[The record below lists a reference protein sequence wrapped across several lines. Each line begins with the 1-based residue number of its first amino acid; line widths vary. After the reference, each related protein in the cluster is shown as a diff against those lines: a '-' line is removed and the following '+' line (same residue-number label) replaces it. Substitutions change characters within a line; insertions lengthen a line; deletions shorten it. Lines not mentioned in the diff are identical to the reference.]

1 MKKLFFLLFALPLF
15 AACTETGNEPEPQPQ
30 PEPEKKAQLIL
41 TSNEVMNFNAEGGQ
55 GLIDYTLVNAKEGVE
70 FASEC
75 EADWISDFVFGE
87 DITFVVAENEGEAR
101 EAQIVITYAEA
112 SMEVTVKQAAK
123 TEEPEPTA
131 PIIVISSENPME
143 FDMNGG
149 IGTIEYT
156 IENPIAGVSLTAK
169 ADAAWIA
176 QTTVQAEKIIFQVL
190 ANEVEEAREGKIT
203 LTYGML
209 EPVEV
214 IVKQAAYAA
223 PAPVFTFDPA
233 TLEVSFEG
241 GAQSVAYTI
250 ENAIEGAEVVAT
262 CEAAWV
268 SNLVATNGTLT
279 FDVAA
284 NEESLRQAI
293 IVLTYGDYAFE
304 YVVKQLPANYN
315 PGLNYLA
322 FTVVEAWADL
332 KEGGNVWNV
341 TFVEHDELLGDMQT
355 VISFYIEEAN
365 VHSLVSG
372 TYTTAE
378 GTILLNNASRNG
390 YSTYRANAS
399 LATDISDA
407 SFVVAVDTE
416 TQTIS
421 FDGSFQAGN
430 DIVALSYTGAVRG
443 MDLSGNTSNE
453 VNCTEWKRFDKNY
466 QDATECIFTGRSS
479 DNALE
484 IMFHIQHSGGTKVI
498 PAGTY
503 EVAPF
508 EPQGDVLADTSTVTY
523 NSVKDSFA
531 SGSITV
537 THLRGMYNFEF
548 EIVDTLGRR
557 FTGNYT
563 GELGNG
569 GTNP

>member
-41 TSNEVMNFNAEGGQ
+41 TSDEVMNFNAEGGQ

-87 DITFVVAENEGEAR
+87 DITFVVAKNEGEAR
-101 EAQIVITYAEA
+101 EAKITITYAEA
-112 SMEVTVKQAAK
+112 SMEVTVKQAQK
-123 TEEPEPTA
+123 SEEPQPTA
-131 PIIVISSENPME
+131 PAIVISSENPME

-149 IGTIEYT
+149 VGTISYT
-156 IENPIAGVSLTAK
+156 IENPINGVSLAAK
-169 ADAAWIA
+169 ASADWIA
-176 QTTVQAEKIIFQVL
+176 QTTVQAEKVVFQVL

-233 TLEVSFEG
+233 TLEVGVDG

-250 ENAIEGAEVVAT
+250 ENAIEGAEVVAS

-268 SNLVATNGTLT
+268 SNLAVANGTMT

-293 IVLTYGDYAFE
+293 IVLTYGDYTFE
-304 YVVKQLPANYN
+304 YAVKQLPANYN

-322 FTVVEAWADL
+322 FTVVESWADL

-341 TFVEHDELLGDMQT
+341 TFVEHDDLLGDMQT
-355 VISFYIEEAN
+355 VISFYMEEAN

-372 TYTTAE
+372 SYSSAE
-378 GTILLNNASRNG
+378 GTILLNSASRNG

-399 LATDISDA
+399 LATDISEA
-407 SFVVAVDTE
+407 SFVVAVDTDA
-416 TQTIS
+416 QTIS
-421 FDGSFQAGN
+421 FNGSFQAGN
-430 DIVALSYTGAVRG
+430 DVVALTYSGAVRG

-453 VNCTEWKRFDKNY
+453 VNCTDWKWFNKNW
-466 QDATECIFTGRSS
+466 QDETECLFTGRSS

-503 EVAPF
+503 NVAPY
-508 EPQGDVLADTSTVTY
+508 QQKGDVLANSSTVTY
-523 NSVKDSFA
+523 NSVKGSLN
-531 SGSITV
+531 SGYITV
-537 THLRGMYNFEF
+537 THLRGQYLFEF
-548 EIVDTLGRR
+548 DITDEYGRR
-557 FTGNYT
+557 FTGSYA
-563 GELGNG
+563 GQLGNG

>member
-1 MKKLFFLLFALPLF
+1 MKKLFYLLLALPLF
-15 AACTETGNEPEPQPQ
+15 VACTENNEEPKPEPQ
-30 PEPEKKAQLIL
+30 PEKKAQLIL
-41 TSNEVMNFNAEGGQ
+41 TSDEVMNFKAEGGQ
-55 GLIDYTLVNAKEGVE
+55 GLIDYTLVNPQEGVE
-70 FASEC
+70 FAAQC

-87 DITFVVAENEGEAR
+87 DITFVVAANEGEDR
-101 EAQIVITYAEA
+101 ETKITITYAEA
-112 SMEVTVKQAAK
+112 SMEVTIKQAKKA
-123 TEEPEPTA
+123 EEPAA
-131 PIIVISSENPME
+131 PAIVITSDNPME

-149 IGTIEYT
+149 IGTITYT
-156 IENPIAGVSLTAK
+156 IENPMAGVSLSAK

-176 QTTVQAEKIIFQVL
+176 QTTVQAEKVIFQVL
-190 ANEVEEAREGKIT
+190 ANEVEEAREGKVT

-209 EPVEV
+209 DPVEV

-233 TLEVSFEG
+233 TLEVGVEG

-268 SNLVATNGTLT
+268 SNLVATNGTMT

-332 KEGGNVWNV
+332 KEGGHVWNV

-372 TYTTAE
+372 SYSSAE
-378 GTILLNNASRNG
+378 GTILLNSAVRNG

-407 SFVVAVDTE
+407 SFVVAVDTDA
-416 TQTIS
+416 QTIS

-430 DIVALSYTGAVRG
+430 DVVALSYNGSVRG
-443 MDLSGNTSNE
+443 MDLSGNTSND
-453 VNCTEWKRFDKNY
+453 VNCTEWKWFNKNW
-466 QDATECIFTGRSS
+466 QDETECLFTGKSS

-503 EVAPF
+503 NVAPY
-508 EPQGDVLADTSTVTY
+508 QQLGDVLANSSTVTY
-523 NSVKDSFA
+523 NSVKGSLS
-531 SGSITV
+531 SGYITV
-537 THLRGMYNFEF
+537 THLRGSYKFEF
-548 EIVDTLGRR
+548 DITDEYGRR
-557 FTGNYT
+557 FTGGYA
-563 GELGNG
+563 GQLGNG
-569 GTNP
+569 GVNP

>member
-1 MKKLFFLLFALPLF
+1 MKKLFYLLLALPLF
-15 AACTETGNEPEPQPQ
+15 VACTENNEEPKPEPK
-30 PEPEKKAQLIL
+30 PEKKAQLIL
-41 TSNEVMNFNAEGGQ
+41 TSDEVMNFKAEGGQ
-55 GLIDYTLVNAKEGVE
+55 GLIDYTLVNPQEGVE
-70 FASEC
+70 FAAQC
-75 EADWISDFVFGE
+75 EAQWISDFVFGE
-87 DITFVVAENEGEAR
+87 DITFVVAANEGEDR
-101 EAQIVITYAEA
+101 ETKITITYAEA
-112 SMEVTVKQAAK
+112 SMEVTIKQAKKA
-123 TEEPEPTA
+123 EEPAA
-131 PIIVISSENPME
+131 PAIVITSDNPME

-149 IGTIEYT
+149 IGTITYT
-156 IENPIAGVSLTAK
+156 IENPMAGVSLTAK

-176 QTTVQAEKIIFQVL
+176 QTTVQAEKVIFQVL
-190 ANEVEEAREGKIT
+190 ANEVEEAREGKVT

-209 EPVEV
+209 DPVEV
-214 IVKQAAYAA
+214 IVKQDAYVA

-233 TLEVSFEG
+233 TLEVGVEG

-250 ENAIEGAEVVAT
+250 ENTIEGAEVVAT

-268 SNLVATNGTLT
+268 SNLVATNGTMT

-293 IVLTYGDYAFE
+293 IVLTYGDYTFD

-332 KEGGNVWNV
+332 KEGGHVWNV

-372 TYTTAE
+372 SYSSAE
-378 GTILLNNASRNG
+378 GTILLNSAVRNG

-407 SFVVAVDTE
+407 SFVVAVDTDA
-416 TQTIS
+416 QTIS

-430 DIVALSYTGAVRG
+430 DVVALSYNGSVRG
-443 MDLSGNTSNE
+443 MDLSGNTSND
-453 VNCTEWKRFDKNY
+453 VNCTEWKWFNKNW
-466 QDATECIFTGRSS
+466 QDTVECIFTGKSS

-503 EVAPF
+503 NVAPHTP
-508 EPQGDVLADTSTVTY
+508 EGDVLADSSTVTY
-523 NSVKDSFA
+523 NSVKASFE
-531 SGSITV
+531 SGYITV
-537 THLRGMYNFEF
+537 THLRGMYNFVF
-548 EIVDTLGRR
+548 DITDTLGRH
-557 FTGNYT
+557 FTGSYS
-563 GELGNG
+563 GQLGNG

>member
-1 MKKLFFLLFALPLF
+1 MKKLFYLLLALPLVF
-15 AACTETGNEPEPQPQ
+15 AACEPEPQPEPQ

-41 TSNEVMNFNAEGGQ
+41 TSDEVMNFKAEGGQ
-55 GLIDYTLVNAKEGVE
+55 GLIDYTLVNAKEGAE
-70 FASEC
+70 FAAQC
-75 EADWISDFVFGE
+75 EAAWISDFVFGE
-87 DITFVVAENEGEAR
+87 DITFVVAANEGEPR
-101 EAQIVITYAEA
+101 EAKIVITYAEA
-112 SMEVTVKQAAK
+112 SMEVTVKQAEK
-123 TEEPEPTA
+123 TEA
-131 PIIVISSENPME
+131 PAAPAIVITSENPME

-149 IGTIEYT
+149 IGTIKYT
-156 IENPIAGVSLTAK
+156 IENPIQGASLTAK

-176 QTTVQAEKIIFQVL
+176 QTTVQAEKVIFQVL

-214 IVKQAAYAA
+214 IVKQDAYAA
-223 PAPVFTFDPA
+223 PQPIITFDPS
-233 TLEVSFEG
+233 TVEVAAEG

-268 SNLVATNGTLT
+268 SNLVAANGTMT

-293 IVLTYGDYAFE
+293 ITLTYGDYAFE

-332 KEGGNVWNV
+332 KEGGHVWNV
-341 TFVEHDELLGDMQT
+341 TFVEHDDLLGDMQT

-372 TYTTAE
+372 SYSSAE
-378 GTILLNNASRNG
+378 GTILLNNAARNG

-407 SFVVAVDTE
+407 SFVVAVDTDA
-416 TQTIS
+416 QTIS

-430 DIVALSYTGAVRG
+430 DVVALSYTGAVRG

-466 QDATECIFTGRSS
+466 QDTTECIFTGRSS

-508 EPQGDVLADTSTVTY
+508 EPQGDVLADSSTVTY
-523 NSVKDSFA
+523 NSVKGSLS
-531 SGSITV
+531 SGYITV
-537 THLRGMYNFEF
+537 SHGRGTYIFEF
-548 EIVDTLGRR
+548 DITDEYGRR
-557 FTGNYT
+557 FTGGYM
-563 GELGNG
+563 GQLGNG

>member
-1 MKKLFFLLFALPLF
+1 MKKLFYLMLALPLF
-15 AACTETGNEPEPQPQ
+15 VACTDKPEPQP
-30 PEPEKKAQLIL
+30 EPQKKAQLIL
-41 TSNEVMNFNAEGGQ
+41 TSNEVMNFKAEGGQ
-55 GLIDYTLVNAKEGVE
+55 GTIEYTLVNTREDVE
-70 FASEC
+70 FEAVC
-75 EADWISDFVFGE
+75 EAAWIGEFVFGE
-87 DITFVVAENEGEAR
+87 DITFAVAENDAEEAR
-101 EAQIVITYAEA
+101 EAKITVNYAEA
-112 SMEVTVKQAAK
+112 SMEVTVKQSGKNVNAA
-123 TEEPEPTA
+123 PA
-131 PIIVISSENPME
+131 LVITSENPME
-143 FDMNGG
+143 MGQDGG

-156 IENPIAGVSLTAK
+156 IENPVQGVELTAS
-169 ADAAWIA
+169 ANVNWIS
-176 QTTVQAEKIIFQVL
+176 QVTVQSEKIIFQVA
-190 ANEVEEAREGKIT
+190 ANTGAAREGVIT
-203 LTYGML
+203 ATYGML
-209 EPVEV
+209 EEKVT
-214 IVKQAAYAA
+214 VKQAEYVA

-233 TLEVSFEG
+233 TLEVSVEG

-268 SNLVATNGTLT
+268 SNLVAANGTMT

-293 IVLTYGDYAFE
+293 IVLTYGDYEFE

-322 FTVVEAWADL
+322 FTVVETWADL
-332 KEGGNVWNV
+332 EEGGHVWNV
-341 TFVEHDELLGDMQT
+341 TFVEHDDLLGDMQT

-365 VHSLVSG
+365 VHCLESG
-372 TYTTAE
+372 AYSSAE
-378 GTILLNNASRNG
+378 GTILLNNAARNG

-430 DIVALSYTGAVRG
+430 DVVALSYNGSVRG

-453 VNCTEWKRFDKNY
+453 VNCTEWKRVDKNY
-466 QDATECIFTGRSS
+466 QDTTECIFTGKSS

-503 EVAPF
+503 EVAPYA
-508 EPQGDVLADTSTVTY
+508 PQGDVLADSSTVTY
-523 NSVKDSFA
+523 NSVKASFA
-531 SGSITV
+531 SGYITV

-548 EIVDTLGRR
+548 DITDTLGRR
-557 FTGNYT
+557 FTGSYA

>member
-1 MKKLFFLLFALPLF
+1 MKKLFYLLLALPLF
-15 AACTETGNEPEPQPQ
+15 VACTENNEEPKPEPK
-30 PEPEKKAQLIL
+30 PEKKAQLIL
-41 TSNEVMNFNAEGGQ
+41 TSDEVMNFKAEGGQ
-55 GLIDYTLVNAKEGVE
+55 GLIDYTLVNPQEGVE
-70 FASEC
+70 FAAQC
-75 EADWISDFVFGE
+75 EAQWISDFVFGE
-87 DITFVVAENEGEAR
+87 DITFVVAANEGEDR
-101 EAQIVITYAEA
+101 ETKITITYAEA
-112 SMEVTVKQAAK
+112 SMEVTVKQAKKA
-123 TEEPEPTA
+123 EEPAA
-131 PIIVISSENPME
+131 PAIVITSENPME

-169 ADAAWIA
+169 ADAVWIA
-176 QTTVQAEKIIFQVL
+176 QTTVQAEKVIFQVL
-190 ANEVEEAREGKIT
+190 ANEVEEAREGKVT

-209 EPVEV
+209 DPVEV
-214 IVKQAAYAA
+214 IVKQDAYVA
-223 PAPVFTFDPA
+223 PQPIITLNPA
-233 TLEVSFEG
+233 TVEVAAEG

-250 ENAIEGAEVVAT
+250 ENAIEGAEVVST

-268 SNLVATNGTLT
+268 SNLVAANGTLT

-322 FTVVEAWADL
+322 FNVVETWADL
-332 KEGGNVWNV
+332 KEGGNVWDV
-341 TFVEHDELLGDMQT
+341 TFVEHDDLLGDMQT

-365 VHSLVSG
+365 IHSLVSG
-372 TYTTAE
+372 TYSSAE
-378 GTILLNNASRNG
+378 GTILLNSASRNG

-416 TQTIS
+416 AQTIS

-430 DIVALSYTGAVRG
+430 DVVALSYSGAVRG
-443 MDLSGNTSNE
+443 MDLTGNTSNE
-453 VNCTEWKRFDKNY
+453 VNCTEWKWFNKNW
-466 QDATECIFTGRSS
+466 QDTTECLFTGRSS

-503 EVAPF
+503 NVAPY
-508 EPQGDVLADTSTVTY
+508 QQLGDVLANSSTVTY
-523 NSVKDSFA
+523 NSVKGSMS
-531 SGSITV
+531 SGYITV
-537 THLRGMYNFEF
+537 THLRGMYKFEF
-548 EIVDTLGRR
+548 DITDEYGRR
-557 FTGNYT
+557 FTGSYA
-563 GELGNG
+563 GQLGNG
-569 GTNP
+569 GVNP

>member
-1 MKKLFFLLFALPLF
+1 MKKLFYLLLALPLF
-15 AACTETGNEPEPQPQ
+15 VACTENNEEPKPEPK
-30 PEPEKKAQLIL
+30 PEKKAQLIL
-41 TSNEVMNFNAEGGQ
+41 TSDEVMNFKAEGGQ
-55 GLIDYTLVNAKEGVE
+55 GLIDYTLVNPQEGVE
-70 FASEC
+70 FAAQC
-75 EADWISDFVFGE
+75 EAAWISDFVFGE
-87 DITFVVAENEGEAR
+87 DITFVVAANEGEDR
-101 EAQIVITYAEA
+101 ETKITITYAEA
-112 SMEVTVKQAAK
+112 SMEVTIKQAKKA
-123 TEEPEPTA
+123 EEPAA
-131 PIIVISSENPME
+131 PAIVITSDNPME

-149 IGTIEYT
+149 IGTITYT
-156 IENPIAGVSLTAK
+156 IENPMAGVSLTAK

-176 QTTVQAEKIIFQVL
+176 QTTVQAEKVIFQVL
-190 ANEVEEAREGKIT
+190 ANEVEEAREGKVT

-214 IVKQAAYAA
+214 IVKQDAYVA
-223 PAPVFTFDPA
+223 PAPVFTFNPA
-233 TLEVSFEG
+233 SLEVSVEG

-293 IVLTYGDYAFE
+293 IVLTYGDYTFE

-322 FTVVEAWADL
+322 FTVVEAWSDL
-332 KEGGNVWNV
+332 EEGGHVWNV
-341 TFVEHDELLGDMQT
+341 TFVEHDDLLGDMQT

-372 TYTTAE
+372 TYSSAE
-378 GTILLNNASRNG
+378 GTILLNSAVRNG

-407 SFVVAVDTE
+407 SFVVAVDTDA
-416 TQTIS
+416 QTIS

-430 DIVALSYTGAVRG
+430 DVVALSYNGTMRG

-453 VNCTEWKRFDKNY
+453 VNCTDWKRFDKNW
-466 QDATECIFTGRSS
+466 QDDTECIFTGKSS

-484 IMFHIQHSGGTKVI
+484 IMFHIQHSAGTKVI
-498 PAGTY
+498 PAGTFN
-503 EVAPF
+503 VAPYQ
-508 EPQGDVLADTSTVTY
+508 PLGDVLADSSTVTY
-523 NSVKDSFA
+523 NSVKGSLS
-531 SGSITV
+531 SGYITV
-537 THLRGMYNFEF
+537 THLRGSYKFEF
-548 EIVDTLGRR
+548 DITDEYGRR
-557 FTGNYT
+557 FTGGYA
-563 GELGNG
+563 GQLGNG
-569 GTNP
+569 GVNP

>member
-1 MKKLFFLLFALPLF
+1 MKKLFYLLLALPLF
-15 AACTETGNEPEPQPQ
+15 VACTENNEEPKPEPQ
-30 PEPEKKAQLIL
+30 KKAQLIL
-41 TSNEVMNFNAEGGQ
+41 TSDEVMNFKAEGGQ
-55 GLIDYTLVNAKEGVE
+55 GLIDYTLVNPQEGVE
-70 FASEC
+70 FAAQC

-87 DITFVVAENEGEAR
+87 DITFVVAANEDEDR
-101 EAQIVITYAEA
+101 ETKITITYAEA
-112 SMEVTVKQAAK
+112 SMEVTIKQAKKA
-123 TEEPEPTA
+123 EEPAA
-131 PIIVISSENPME
+131 PAIVITSENPME

-149 IGTIEYT
+149 IGTITYT
-156 IENPIAGVSLTAK
+156 IENPVQGVSLTAS
-169 ADAAWIA
+169 ANVNWIS
-176 QTTVQAEKIIFQVL
+176 QVTVQSEKIIFQVA
-190 ANEVEEAREGKIT
+190 ANTGAAREGVIT
-203 LTYGML
+203 ATYGML
-209 EPVEV
+209 EEK
-214 IVKQAAYAA
+214 ITVKQAEYVA
-223 PAPVFTFDPA
+223 PAPVFTFNPA
-233 TLEVSFEG
+233 SLEVSFEG

-268 SNLVATNGTLT
+268 SNLVAANGTMT

-332 KEGGNVWNV
+332 KEGGHVWNV
-341 TFVEHDELLGDMQT
+341 TFVEHDDLLGDMQT

-372 TYTTAE
+372 SYSSAE
-378 GTILLNNASRNG
+378 GTILLNNASHNG

-407 SFVVAVDTE
+407 SFVVAVDTDA
-416 TQTIS
+416 QTIS

-430 DIVALSYTGAVRG
+430 DIVALSYSGAVRG
-443 MDLSGNTSNE
+443 MDLTGNTSNE

-466 QDATECIFTGRSS
+466 QDTTECIFTGRSS

-503 EVAPF
+503 EVAPY
-508 EPQGDVLADTSTVTY
+508 QQLGDVLANSSTVTY
-523 NSVKDSFA
+523 NSVKGSLS

-537 THLRGMYNFEF
+537 THLRGQYLFEF
-548 EIVDTLGRR
+548 DITDEYGRR
-557 FTGNYT
+557 FTGSYA

-569 GTNP
+569 GVNP

>member
-1 MKKLFFLLFALPLF
+1 MRKLFYLLLALPLVI
-15 AACTETGNEPEPQPQ
+15 AACEPEPTPE

-41 TSNEVMNFNAEGGQ
+41 TSDEVMNFKAEGGQ
-55 GLIDYTLVNAKEGVE
+55 GLIDYTLVNAKEGAE
-70 FASEC
+70 FASQC
-75 EADWISDFVFGE
+75 EAEWISDFVFGE
-87 DITFVVAENEGEAR
+87 DITFVVAANEGEPR
-101 EAQIVITYAEA
+101 EAKIVITYAEA
-112 SMEVTVKQAAK
+112 SMEVTVKQAEK
-123 TEEPEPTA
+123 TEA
-131 PIIVISSENPME
+131 PAVPAIVITSENPME
-143 FDMNGG
+143 FNMNGG
-149 IGTIEYT
+149 IGTIKYS
-156 IENPIAGVSLTAK
+156 IENPIQGVSLTAK
-169 ADAAWIA
+169 ADAAWIT
-176 QTTVQAEKIIFQVL
+176 QTTVQTEKVIFQVL

-214 IVKQAAYAA
+214 IVKQDAYVA
-223 PAPVFTFDPA
+223 PAPVFNFEPA
-233 TLEVSFEG
+233 TMEVNAEG
-241 GAQSVAYTI
+241 GAQSVAFTI
-250 ENAIEGAEVVAT
+250 DNAIEGAEVSAT
-262 CEAAWV
+262 CEAAWI
-268 SNLVATNGTLT
+268 SNLVVANGTMT

-284 NEESLRQAI
+284 NEESIRQAI
-293 IVLTYGDYAFE
+293 ITLTYGDYAFE

-341 TFVEHDELLGDMQT
+341 TFVEHDDLLGDMQT

-372 TYTTAE
+372 TYSSAE
-378 GTILLNNASRNG
+378 GTILLNSAARNG

-430 DIVALSYTGAVRG
+430 DVVALSYTGAVRG
-443 MDLSGNTSNE
+443 MDLTGNTSNE
-453 VNCTEWKRFDKNY
+453 VNCTDWKWFNKNY
-466 QDATECIFTGRSS
+466 QDTTECIFTARSS
-479 DNALE
+479 DNSLE

-503 EVAPF
+503 NVAPY
-508 EPQGDVLADTSTVTY
+508 QQLGDVLANSSTVTY
-523 NSVKDSFA
+523 NSVKGSLS
-531 SGSITV
+531 SGYITV
-537 THLRGMYNFEF
+537 SHGRGTYIFEF
-548 EIVDTLGRR
+548 DITDEYGRR
-557 FTGNYT
+557 FTGGYM
-563 GELGNG
+563 GQLGNG

>member
-41 TSNEVMNFNAEGGQ
+41 TSDEVMNFKAEGGQ
-55 GLIDYTLVNAKEGVE
+55 GLIDYTLVNPQEGVE

-87 DITFVVAENEGEAR
+87 DITFIVAENEGEAR

-112 SMEVTVKQAAK
+112 SMEVTVKQAKKAQ
-123 TEEPEPTA
+123 EPAA
-131 PIIVISSENPME
+131 PAIVITSENPME

-149 IGTIEYT
+149 VGTINYT
-156 IENPIAGVSLTAK
+156 IENPINGVSLTAN
-169 ADAAWIA
+169 ASAAWIA

-214 IVKQAAYAA
+214 IVKQAAYVA
-223 PAPVFTFDPA
+223 PAPVFTFTPEN
-233 TLEVSFEG
+233 LEVGVDG

-268 SNLVATNGTLT
+268 SNLAVANGTMT

-293 IVLTYGDYAFE
+293 IVLTYGDYTFE
-304 YVVKQLPANYN
+304 YIVKQLPANYN
-315 PGLNYLA
+315 PSLNYLV
-322 FTVVEAWADL
+322 FDVVETWAEL

-341 TFVEHDELLGDMQT
+341 TFVEHDTLLGDMQT
-355 VISFYIEEAN
+355 VISFYLEEAN
-365 VHSLVSG
+365 IHSLVSG
-372 TYTTAE
+372 TYSTAE
-378 GTILLNNASRNG
+378 GTILLNSTASNG

-407 SFVVAVDTE
+407 SFVVAIDTDA
-416 TQTIS
+416 QTIS

-430 DIVALSYTGAVRG
+430 DVVALSYSGALRG
-443 MDLSGNTSNE
+443 MDLSGSASNE
-453 VNCTEWKRFDKNY
+453 VNCTDWKRFDKNY
-466 QDATECIFTGRSS
+466 QDKTECIFTGKSS

-484 IMFHIQHSGGTKVI
+484 IMFHIQHSGGTAVI
-498 PAGTY
+498 PEGTY
-503 EVAPF
+503 NVSAFTPK
-508 EPQGDVLADTSTVTY
+508 GDVLANSSTVTY
-523 NSVKDSFA
+523 NSVKGSFA
-531 SGSITV
+531 SGYITV
-537 THLRGMYNFEF
+537 SHGRGTYKFEF
-548 EIVDTLGRR
+548 DITDEYGRH
-557 FTGNYT
+557 FIGGYM

-569 GTNP
+569 GVNP

>member
-1 MKKLFFLLFALPLF
+1 MKLRNLFFALLALPLVF
-15 AACTETGNEPEPQPQ
+15 AACEPEPAPE

-41 TSNEVMNFNAEGGQ
+41 TSDEVMNFKAEGGQ
-55 GLIDYTLVNAKEGVE
+55 GLIDYTLVNAKEGAE
-70 FASEC
+70 FAAQC
-75 EADWISDFVFGE
+75 EAAWISDFVFGE
-87 DITFVVAENEGEAR
+87 DITFVVAANEDEPR
-101 EAQIVITYAEA
+101 EAKIVITYAEA
-112 SMEVTVKQAAK
+112 SMEVTIKQAEK
-123 TEEPEPTA
+123 TEA
-131 PIIVISSENPME
+131 PAAPAIVITSENPME

-149 IGTIEYT
+149 IGTINYT
-156 IENPIAGVSLTAK
+156 IDNPIQGVALTAK
-169 ADAAWIA
+169 ADAAWIT
-176 QTTVQAEKIIFQVL
+176 QTTVQAEKVIFQVL
-190 ANEVEEAREGKIT
+190 ANEIEEAREGKIT

-214 IVKQAAYAA
+214 IVKQDAYAA
-223 PAPVFTFDPA
+223 PAPVFNFEPA
-233 TLEVSFEG
+233 TMEVAAEG

-250 ENAIEGAEVVAT
+250 ENAIEGAEVSAT
-262 CEAAWV
+262 CEAAWI
-268 SNLVATNGTLT
+268 SNLAVANGTMT
-279 FDVAA
+279 FDVAT

-293 IVLTYGDYAFE
+293 ITLTYGDYAFK

-315 PGLNYLA
+315 PGLNYLT

-341 TFVEHDELLGDMQT
+341 TFVEHDDLLGDMQT

-372 TYTTAE
+372 TYSSAE
-378 GTILLNNASRNG
+378 GTILLNSAVRNG

-399 LATDISDA
+399 LSTDISEA

-421 FDGSFQAGN
+421 FNGSFQAGN
-430 DIVALSYTGAVRG
+430 DVVALSYSGAVRG

-453 VNCTEWKRFDKNY
+453 VNCTDWKWFNKNW
-466 QDATECIFTGRSS
+466 QDETECLFTGRSS
-479 DNALE
+479 DNSLE

-503 EVAPF
+503 NVAPY
-508 EPQGDVLADTSTVTY
+508 QQLGDVLANSSTVTY
-523 NSVKDSFA
+523 NSVKGSLS
-531 SGSITV
+531 SGYITV
-537 THLRGMYNFEF
+537 THLRGQYLFEF
-548 EIVDTLGRR
+548 DITDEYGRR
-557 FTGNYT
+557 FTGSYA
-563 GELGNG
+563 GQLGNG

>member
-1 MKKLFFLLFALPLF
+1 MRKLFYLLLALPLVI
-15 AACTETGNEPEPQPQ
+15 AACEPEPTPE

-41 TSNEVMNFNAEGGQ
+41 TSDEVMNFKAEGGQ
-55 GLIDYTLVNAKEGVE
+55 GLIDYTLVNAKEGAE
-70 FASEC
+70 FASQC
-75 EADWISDFVFGE
+75 EAEWISDFVFGE
-87 DITFVVAENEGEAR
+87 DITFVVAANEGEPR
-101 EAQIVITYAEA
+101 EAKIVITYAEA
-112 SMEVTVKQAAK
+112 SMEVTVKQAEK
-123 TEEPEPTA
+123 TEA
-131 PIIVISSENPME
+131 PAVPAIVITSENPME

-149 IGTIEYT
+149 IGTIKYS
-156 IENPIAGVSLTAK
+156 IENPIQGVSLTAK
-169 ADAAWIA
+169 ADAAWIT
-176 QTTVQAEKIIFQVL
+176 QTTVQTEKVIFQVL

-214 IVKQAAYAA
+214 IVKQDAYVA
-223 PAPVFTFDPA
+223 PAPVFNFEPA
-233 TLEVSFEG
+233 TMEVNAEG
-241 GAQSVAYTI
+241 GAQSVAFTI
-250 ENAIEGAEVVAT
+250 DNAIEGAEVSAT
-262 CEAAWV
+262 CEAAWI
-268 SNLVATNGTLT
+268 SNLVVANGTMT

-284 NEESLRQAI
+284 NEESIRQAI
-293 IVLTYGDYAFE
+293 ITLTYGDYAFE

-341 TFVEHDELLGDMQT
+341 TFVEHDDLLGDMQT

-372 TYTTAE
+372 TYSSAE
-378 GTILLNNASRNG
+378 GTILLNSAARNG

-430 DIVALSYTGAVRG
+430 DVVALSYTGAVRG
-443 MDLSGNTSNE
+443 MDLTGNTSNE
-453 VNCTEWKRFDKNY
+453 VNCTDWKWFNKNY
-466 QDATECIFTGRSS
+466 QDTTECIFTARSS
-479 DNALE
+479 DNSLE

-503 EVAPF
+503 NVAPY
-508 EPQGDVLADTSTVTY
+508 QQLGDVLANSSTVTY
-523 NSVKDSFA
+523 NSVKGSLS
-531 SGSITV
+531 SGYITV
-537 THLRGMYNFEF
+537 SHGRGTYIFEF
-548 EIVDTLGRR
+548 DITDEYGRR
-557 FTGNYT
+557 FTGGYM
-563 GELGNG
+563 GQLGNG

>member
-1 MKKLFFLLFALPLF
+1 MKKLFYLMLALPLF
-15 AACTETGNEPEPQPQ
+15 VACTDKPEPQP
-30 PEPEKKAQLIL
+30 EPQKKAQLIL
-41 TSNEVMNFNAEGGQ
+41 TSNEVMNFKAEGGQ
-55 GLIDYTLVNAKEGVE
+55 GTIEYTLVNAREDVE
-70 FASEC
+70 FEAVC
-75 EADWISDFVFGE
+75 EAAWIGEFAFGE
-87 DITFVVAENEGEAR
+87 DITFAVAENQNEEAR
-101 EAQIVITYAEA
+101 EAKITVNYAEA
-112 SMEVTVKQAAK
+112 SMEVTVKQAGKKVSA
-123 TEEPEPTA
+123 A
-131 PIIVISSENPME
+131 PALVITSENPME
-143 FDMNGG
+143 MGQDGG

-156 IENPIAGVSLTAK
+156 IENPVQGVELTAK
-169 ADAAWIA
+169 ANVDWIS
-176 QTTVQAEKIIFQVL
+176 QVTVQSEKIIFQVA
-190 ANEVEEAREGKIT
+190 ANTGAAREATIT
-203 LTYGML
+203 ATYGML
-209 EPVEV
+209 EEKVT
-214 IVKQAAYAA
+214 VKQAEYVA

-233 TLEVSFEG
+233 TLEVSVEG

-268 SNLVATNGTLT
+268 SNLVAANGTLT

-293 IVLTYGDYAFE
+293 IVLTYGDYEFE
-304 YVVKQLPANYN
+304 YVVKQLPENYN

-322 FTVVEAWADL
+322 FTVVETWADL
-332 KEGGNVWNV
+332 EEGGHVWNV
-341 TFVEHDELLGDMQT
+341 TFVEHDDLLGDMQT

-365 VHSLVSG
+365 VHCLESG
-372 TYTTAE
+372 AYSSAE
-378 GTILLNNASRNG
+378 GTILLNNAARNG

-407 SFVVAVDTE
+407 SFVVAVDTD

-430 DIVALSYTGAVRG
+430 DVVALSYTGAVRG

-453 VNCTEWKRFDKNY
+453 VNCTEWKRFDKNW
-466 QDATECIFTGRSS
+466 QDTTECIFTGKSS

-498 PAGTY
+498 PAATY
-503 EVAPF
+503 DVAPY
-508 EPQGDVLADTSTVTY
+508 EPQGDVLADSSTVTY
-523 NSVKDSFA
+523 NSVKASFA
-531 SGSITV
+531 SGYITV

-548 EIVDTLGRR
+548 DITDTLGRR
-557 FTGNYT
+557 FTGSYA